1 MIINNL
7 SLVNF
12 RNYKSI
18 DINFQKGINILVGNN
33 GVGKTNIVEA
43 INYLTLGKSFKT
55 NNDGEL
61 INFDEE
67 YLKINL
73 EFVSK
78 SKKTIQCIISKDSK
92 KIIYNDYEIKR
103 LSELNGKLISVLFTP
118 IDVNLFKDS
127 PSLRRRFLNI
137 YISSFDNTYLKQLSM
152 FNSLLKERNALLK
165 SEVLDKNYLEIIDDK
180 LIEISYPIMTK
191 RKEIIKKLNLSINTI
206 FQNIDDTSNEIT
218 LVYKT
223 DLDEDNY
230 QDYYQA
236 MKRKY
241 KDDFESDRRRKSTSR
256 GIHHDD
262 MVMLLNGREI
272 ALYGSQGQNRIGS
285 LSLKLTMIELI
296 RKEIAEDPIIIL
308 DDVLS
313 ELDMQHQTKLL
324 EILKNYEQVFITCA
338 DNSLLVDNASIY
350 KIENGKLIG
359 R

>member
-12 RNYKSI
+12 RNYQSL

-55 NNDGEL
+55 NNDEEL
-61 INFDEE
+61 IKFDEE

-78 SKKTIQCIISKDSK
+78 SKKTIQCVISKNSK
-92 KIIYNDYEIKR
+92 KIIYNDYEIKK

-127 PSLRRRFLNI
+127 PALRRRFLNI
-137 YISSFDNTYLKQLSM
+137 YISSFDNSYLKQLSL
-152 FNSLLKERNALLK
+152 FNNLLKERNALLK
-165 SEVLDKNYLEIIDDK
+165 NERIDRNYLEIIDDK
-180 LIEISYPIMTK
+180 LIETSYPIMIK

-206 FQNIDDTSNEIT
+206 FQNIDSTSNEIS

-223 DLDEDNY
+223 DLDLEDY
-230 QDYYQA
+230 QEYYQS

-241 KDDFESDRRRKSTSR
+241 KEDFESDIRRKSTSR

-262 MVMLLNGREI
+262 MIMLLNGREI
-272 ALYGSQGQNRIGS
+272 GLYGSQGQNRIGS

-296 RKEIAEDPIIIL
+296 KQEIDEDPIIIL

-313 ELDMQHQTKLL
+313 ELDIEHQNKLL

-338 DNSLLVDNASIY
+338 DNSLLVDDASIY

>member
-12 RNYKSI
+12 RNYQSL
-18 DINFQKGINILVGNN
+18 DINFQKGINILSGNN
-33 GVGKTNIVEA
+33 GAGKTNIVEA

-55 NNDGEL
+55 NNDEEL
-61 INFDEE
+61 INFNEE

-78 SKKTIQCIISKDSK
+78 SKKTIQCIISKNSK

-137 YISSFDNTYLKQLSM
+137 YISSFDNTYLKQLSI
-152 FNSLLKERNALLK
+152 FNNLLKERNALLK
-165 SEVLDKNYLEIIDDK
+165 SERIDRNYLEILDDK
-180 LIEISYPIMTK
+180 VIETSYPIMIK

-206 FQNIDDTSNEIT
+206 FQNIDSSSNEIS
-218 LVYKT
+218 LIYKT
-223 DLDEDNY
+223 DLDLDNY
-230 QDYYQA
+230 QEYKET
-236 MKRKY
+236 MKRQY
-241 KDDFESDRRRKSTSR
+241 KDDLQSDIRRKATSR

-262 MVMLLNGREI
+262 MIMLLNGREI

-296 RKEIAEDPIIIL
+296 KKEIDEDPIIIL

-313 ELDMQHQTKLL
+313 ELDIQHQTKLL
-324 EILKNYEQVFITCA
+324 EILNNYEQVFITCA